1 MSRMNREIHVRF
13 CEGVGVK
20 FLRAT
25 RGSAIM
31 GTSEETAGW
40 FVLGQF
46 AHSAYFLKW
55 AKSHYGSFRRIHD
68 KQSSQLHQ
76 EAFEQ
81 ISLAVILSVMA
92 LEAFLNEMA
101 FLELNNPETK
111 LNDQEK
117 EVIRGQIESG
127 HLGYWPIEDKICKFT
142 KILVKQK
149 FPKGGGGSF
158 WEKLTRLVKYRKDL
172 VHFSPDGPTEIVLSP
187 GFAMKSGVPTEADIA
202 ISCTRV
208 LFQQI
213 ADYCDFDPS
222 DVAKEIITA
231 IENAGYRLPDSLKH
245 ALARI

>member
-1 MSRMNREIHVRF
+1 
-13 CEGVGVK
+13 
-20 FLRAT
+20 
-25 RGSAIM
+25 M

-55 AKSHYGSFRRIHD
+55 AKFHYRSFRKIHD

-76 EAFEQ
+76 EALEQ

-111 LNDQEK
+111 LTDQEK
-117 EVIRGQIESG
+117 ELLRGQIESG
-127 HLGYWPIEDKICKFT
+127 HRGYWPIEDKICEFT

-149 FPKGGGGSF
+149 FAKGGGGSF
-158 WEKLTRLVKYRKDL
+158 WEKLTRLVKYRKVL
-172 VHFSPDGPTEIVLSP
+172 VHFSPDRPTELVFSP
-187 GFAMKSGVPTEADIA
+187 GVVMKSGVPTEADVT
-202 ISCTRV
+202 ISVTPV
-208 LFQQI
+208 VFHQI
-213 ADYCDFDPS
+213 VDDCDFDPS
-222 DVAKEIITA
+222 EVAKDTITA
-231 IENAGYRLPDSLKH
+231 IENAGYRLPDSFKN